1 MKTEQLIELVIL
13 RLPDI
18 DWDENLVRLNISL
31 GFNQIFYDTFR
42 KDISNLD
49 LYAKE
54 YKNIS
59 VDYDSTTEKYYSL
72 IPVDS
77 FVQFPDPQ
85 EGIRRISGMK
95 SKDIQFVPIRG
106 DAAKIFDGDTALSI
120 GNIIGYSV
128 TNGKIEYHW
137 MKEGVVEV
145 KMDIVRSFEA
155 YDDDDEIHIPSGKDE
170 QLIQLI
176 VNFLLGSTADNL
188 VNDNNVRT

>member
-1 MKTEQLIELVIL
+1 MKAEQLIELIKL
-13 RLPDI
+13 RLPDNN
-18 DWDENLVRLNISL
+18 WDENVIRLNISL

-54 YKNIS
+54 YKNIAIS
-59 VDYDSTTEKYYSL
+59 YDSATDKYYSL

-95 SKDIQFVPIRG
+95 GKTIQFVPVKG
-106 DAAKIFDGDTALSI
+106 DAAKIFEGDIALSI
-120 GNIIGYSV
+120 GDIIGYSV
-128 TNGKIEYHW
+128 TNERIEYHW
-137 MKEGVVEV
+137 MKEGMDKV

-155 YDDDDEIHIPSGKDE
+155 YNDEDEIHIPSGKDE

-176 VNFLLGSTADNL
+176 VNFLLGTPVDNL
-188 VNDNNVRT
+188 VNDNNLRT